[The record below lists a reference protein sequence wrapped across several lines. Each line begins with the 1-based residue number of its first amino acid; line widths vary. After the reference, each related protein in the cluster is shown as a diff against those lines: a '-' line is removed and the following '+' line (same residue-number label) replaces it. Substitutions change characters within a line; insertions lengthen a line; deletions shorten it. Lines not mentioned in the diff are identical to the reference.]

1 MTPHSLSKPAL
12 AAGAALLITL
22 LAAGCAFQTVRE
34 QQAKIAALCTISGT
48 VRTERPTT
56 NPLIVALV
64 RQRGAGDLE
73 QPANWDLFDHFVV
86 EGSGSWHFLVSPGT
100 YGLAAFEDRDSNLV
114 YRPGEPFLGVDPNR
128 LIACGRGGER
138 RDIALVIPT
147 EGKPRIGGEIDI
159 SKLQARTVHDQFA
172 ISIGLLTTVG
182 EVTTLDDPRFSEENA
197 KSGMWAPLDFTL
209 KFRPGVYFL
218 QPYERD
224 RIPVLFVHGI
234 EGTPATF
241 RYLIGRLDRTRF
253 QPWVYYY
260 PSGASLGFTADHLTE
275 TMRNLQ
281 LEHGFQRFFVVAHSM
296 GGLVSRGFILRY
308 QDPSRPNEIP
318 LYVTIATPWGGAK
331 SAELGVKYAPA
342 VVRSWY
348 DMAPD
353 SAYLR
358 ELFYQDPA
366 RKIRRTLPPSLAHHL
381 MFTYSRNA
389 ESFGPSDD
397 RVIAVASQMRA
408 EAQQEARRLHGFDL
422 THTGVFQSAELSR
435 LLNEILAAAAR

>member
-281 LEHGFQRFFVVAHSM
+281 LEHLRGRPQHGRPGFARVHPALSGPVAPERDSPLRDDRHAVGRGQIRGAGREVRPGGGAVVVRHGAGQRLSTRALLSGPRPKDPTHPAAVARASSDVH
-296 GGLVSRGFILRY
+296 LQPQRRILR
-308 QDPSRPNEIP
+308 P
-318 LYVTIATPWGGAK
+318 L
-331 SAELGVKYAPA
+331 
-342 VVRSWY
+342 R
-348 DMAPD
+348 
-353 SAYLR
+353 
-358 ELFYQDPA
+358 
-366 RKIRRTLPPSLAHHL
+366 
-381 MFTYSRNA
+381 
-389 ESFGPSDD
+389 
-397 RVIAVASQMRA
+397 
-408 EAQQEARRLHGFDL
+408 
-422 THTGVFQSAELSR
+422 
-435 LLNEILAAAAR
+435 